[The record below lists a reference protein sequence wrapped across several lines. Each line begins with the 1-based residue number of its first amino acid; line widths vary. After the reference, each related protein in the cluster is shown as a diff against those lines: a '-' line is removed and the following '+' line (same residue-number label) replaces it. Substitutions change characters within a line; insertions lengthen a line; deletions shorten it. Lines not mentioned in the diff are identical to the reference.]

1 MAKVVFLQDFWFE
14 YLGPIYLTEV
24 LEQAGHTVEAIVE
37 PNLRKLTRK
46 LSSRRPD
53 VVAFYCTTG
62 THQWV
67 LSAAQLAKQQHP
79 GAVVAVGGPHP
90 TFFPEMVESDGIDVI
105 CRGEG
110 EGAML
115 DLVECV
121 ASGSGYERV
130 PNLWVKSRKGEI
142 VRNEVRDL
150 IADLD
155 LLPFNRR
162 RLYRDH
168 WLLRT
173 SPSKHFVT
181 ARGCPYLCSFCFNH
195 RNMELY
201 RGKGTYLRRHSPQ
214 RVVEEI
220 RHVRRHYGLKSV
232 RFDDDL
238 FILNPPWLFEFLEMY
253 AREIGLPY
261 FCTVR
266 ANSMTEEIAEALG
279 GSGCHS
285 AYFGIESGN
294 DSLRNDVLR
303 KGITRAQ
310 IERAADLLRRHGIKV
325 GTFNMLGLPG
335 ETVDQA
341 FETVHLNQR
350 VRPHFV
356 WASLVQ
362 PYPRT
367 ALAEYCVR
375 EGFLG
380 EDAGLDSIH
389 SSYFKQG
396 VLRNP
401 VGHRLENLQKLFT
414 LAVRCPRLEG
424 LIRWLIS
431 RRGGFLFEAAF
442 YISYLRR
449 YVRTYQVPIWRM
461 LIVGFRS
468 TTHRRAHELGST
480 VGA

>member
-1 MAKVVFLQDFWFE
+1 VAKVVFVQDFWFE

-37 PNLRKLTRK
+37 PSLRKLIRK

-67 LSAAQLAKQQHP
+67 LSAAQLAKQQHR
-79 GAVVAVGGPHP
+79 GAVTAVGGPHP

-121 ASGSGYERV
+121 ASGGDYERI
-130 PNLWVKSRKGEI
+130 PNLWVKSRNGEI
-142 VRNEVRDL
+142 IRNEVRDL

-155 LLPFNRR
+155 SLPFNRR
-162 RLYRDH
+162 RLYRH
-168 WLLRT
+168 YWLLRT

-181 ARGCPYLCSFCFNH
+181 ARGCPYQCSFCFNH

-201 RGKGTYLRRHSPQ
+201 RGKGTYLRRHSPE

-220 RHVRRHYGLKSV
+220 RYVRRQYGLTSV

-238 FILNPPWLFEFLEMY
+238 FILDPPWLFEFLEMY

-279 GSGCHS
+279 STGCHS

-294 DSLRNDVLR
+294 DFLRNDVLR
-303 KGITRAQ
+303 KGITPAQ
-310 IERAADLLRRHGIKV
+310 IERAADLLKRRGVKV

-350 VRPHFV
+350 IRPHFV

-375 EGFLG
+375 EGYLG
-380 EDAGLDSIH
+380 EDAGLGSIY

-401 VGHRLENLQKLFT
+401 VARQLENLQKLFAV
-414 LAVRCPRLEG
+414 AVRHPRLEAVLRR
-424 LIRWLIS
+424 LIR
-431 RRGGFLFEAAF
+431 RRGGALFQAVF
-442 YISYLRR
+442 YLSYLAR
-449 YVRTYQVPIWRM
+449 YVRTYRVPLWRM
-461 LIVGFRS
+461 LIVGLRS
-468 TTHRRAHELGST
+468 TTHRTAHGHGSSGQ
-480 VGA
+480 V